1 MKHTF
6 SGHESFTCKSL
17 WLKKGYDFIIDNG
30 NFNAADAVVRL
41 GVGKNMVA
49 SIRYWL
55 RAFGLTDND
64 KPTRI
69 ARYIFDSKFGKDPF
83 IEDLGTLWLLHFMLV
98 SCKEATLYN
107 WLFVQFQRE
116 QKYFDRL
123 KMLNFVHRMMVE
135 KEKQSAFNE
144 NTVKKDIGVLIQ
156 SYVLPIKVYALDDY
170 SSLLIDL
177 DLIRTTDEKTYYFNI
192 EGKRQ
197 LPWQIFLFA
206 ILSLKGNDDTV
217 SYDLLQEI
225 GLMFCMSDI
234 EVIEM
239 CKTIEEN
246 KTSFVRY
253 SETAGIRQVQLLQK
267 IKIEDILDEY
277 YDKK

>member
-234 EVIEM
+234 EVIVM